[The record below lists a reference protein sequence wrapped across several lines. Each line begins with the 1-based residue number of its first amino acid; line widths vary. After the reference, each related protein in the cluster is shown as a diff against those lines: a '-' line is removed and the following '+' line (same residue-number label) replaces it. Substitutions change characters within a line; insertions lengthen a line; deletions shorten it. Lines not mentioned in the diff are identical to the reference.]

1 MNISTKKYLHNL
13 YYNNIHTVLKLFI
26 SISKIITPMIFL
38 IQELILWKK
47 ISTFLKVTRKSG
59 TDLNNWQTKKI
70 DQLTG
75 W

>member
-38 IQELILWKK
+38 IQELIL
-47 ISTFLKVTRKSG
+47 
-59 TDLNNWQTKKI
+59 
-70 DQLTG
+70 
-75 W
+75 